1 MAGYTAGSAELRSAA
16 QEMMDKNQNLM
27 DQLKQLAAA
36 VDAVQWRGA
45 AATAFQT
52 LMTAFSNDANKLNEA
67 LMRIAEEI
75 AASATEYDRQEEAAQ
90 QSLSGITQALGGI

>member
-1 MAGYTAGSAELRSAA
+1 
-16 QEMMDKNQNLM
+16 MDKNQNLM

-52 LMTAFSNDANKLNEA
+52 LMTAFSNDARQLNDA
-67 LMRIAEEI
+67 LVRISEEV
-75 AASATEYDRQEEAAQ
+75 AASASEFDRQEEAAS